1 MKRLKTVAA
10 TSIIILPLWVLTN
23 IIKTPFTVALNLVSP
38 MLLGATI
45 IINLNP
51 FDKKNREE
59 LATEFQEL
67 LSIIKRDDKDKTKP
81 VQYEKEDVSTTKLQ
95 SLGRDLEEITD
106 EDVHGDVLSVISII
120 DADDD
125 DKYRKVK
132 EVYLPSFTKL
142 THEYV
147 SLTRLSQ
154 ENNANKEIKD
164 TILELKD
171 AIHKCSMIF
180 INAKEN
186 ELKETLTDI
195 KSEAKAIVQVAAMN
209 GHIKD

>member
-1 MKRLKTVAA
+1 MRRMKALAA
-10 TSIIILPLWVLTN
+10 TLAMIVPLWALAN
-23 IIKTPFTVALNLVSP
+23 IIKTPFTIALNLVSP
-38 MLLGATI
+38 MLLGASL

-67 LSIIKRDDKDKTKP
+67 LGAIKKKDKIRTGLNQYTK
-81 VQYEKEDVSTTKLQ
+81 VNISNIEIE
-95 SLGRDLEEITD
+95 SLRKDIKEITD
-106 EDVHGDVLSVISII
+106 ESVLSDVAAVISII

-132 EVYLPSFTKL
+132 QVYLPSFTKL

-186 ELKETLTDI
+186 KLEETLTDI